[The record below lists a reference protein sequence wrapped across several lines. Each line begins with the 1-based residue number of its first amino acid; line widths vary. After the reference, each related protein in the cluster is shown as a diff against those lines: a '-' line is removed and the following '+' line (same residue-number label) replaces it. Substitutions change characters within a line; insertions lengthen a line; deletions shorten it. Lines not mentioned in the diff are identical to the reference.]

1 MHTFICIVLWI
12 DEWSKTNYNIGC
24 RSYCGHNGK
33 ICSCSLVKSRGA
45 NRLLANEVVGPPRPK
60 GVVERSG
67 LGSSN
72 YRRKTCDTRNRYFAY
87 NREEFWLESRT
98 SDVGQGIRSFWT
110 GRALSQKSW
119 PLCVADRLQSSRF
132 CARKLGDTPLLFCQQ
147 RWQVVLACEC
157 VLADRKMENL
167 VGRPAFNT

>member
-1 MHTFICIVLWI
+1 MHTFICIMLWI

-24 RSYCGHNGK
+24 HVFIVVTTAKFVRVR
-33 ICSCSLVKSRGA
+33 SLVKSRGA

-60 GVVERSG
+60 GAVERSG

-98 SDVGQGIRSFWT
+98 SDVGQGIGPFWT
-110 GRALSQKSW
+110 GHALSQKSW
-119 PLCVADRLQSSRF
+119 SHCCVSPIVCSHRAFAQENSAIRHYCSANSVDRSSS
-132 CARKLGDTPLLFCQQ
+132 
-147 RWQVVLACEC
+147 LAN
-157 VLADRKMENL
+157 AYSRIGKWKIS
-167 VGRPAFNT
+167 